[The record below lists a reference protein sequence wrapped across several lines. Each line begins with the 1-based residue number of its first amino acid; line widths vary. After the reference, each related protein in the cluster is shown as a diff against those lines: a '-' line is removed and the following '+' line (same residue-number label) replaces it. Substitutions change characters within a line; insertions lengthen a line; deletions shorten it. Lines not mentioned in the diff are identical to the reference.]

1 MDLVGNG
8 CIVRDY
14 GCVRDWGY
22 LSHALVENV
31 MLIVTVA
38 ALVMLAGVLMY
49 ALCTNPKLAD
59 IGRIM
64 FACGLLAILLQGQL
78 LLKIVG

>member
-1 MDLVGNG
+1 
-8 CIVRDY
+8 
-14 GCVRDWGY
+14 
-22 LSHALVENV
+22 